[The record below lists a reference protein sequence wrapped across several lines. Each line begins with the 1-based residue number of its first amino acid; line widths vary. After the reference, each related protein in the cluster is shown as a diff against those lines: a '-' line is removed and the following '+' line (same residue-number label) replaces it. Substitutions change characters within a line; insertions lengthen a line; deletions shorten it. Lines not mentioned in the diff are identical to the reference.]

1 MKRHW
6 MALVGAVVALFLVVG
21 LGSGQLGKILKGGA
35 VVLLVRQFGKDINN
49 VINTALMN
57 RKWEHRQATKVVP
70 IVSIG
75 SGAYVGAAQ
84 VSGDEKD
91 VAQVEGVAQIEVDL
105 PGRTRGKILIP
116 VDNVTVNPTE
126 MKRVYGVG
134 VSAVIDIR
142 L

>member
-1 MKRHW
+1 MRRSLLFIV
-6 MALVGAVVALFLVVG
+6 LVTAVVVG
-21 LGSGQLGKILKGGA
+21 IGSAQLGRILKGGA
-35 VVLLVRQFGKDINN
+35 VVLLVRQFGKEINGA
-49 VINTALMN
+49 INTALMN
-57 RKWEHRQATKVVP
+57 RKWENRQATKVVP

-84 VSGDEKD
+84 VAGDEKD
-91 VAQVEGVAQIEVDL
+91 VEQVDGVAQIEMDL

-116 VDNVTVNPTE
+116 VDNVTVNPTQ